1 MIRSTKT
8 VLKTILT
15 YDLLHQ
21 NSTQNYFDL

>member
-21 NSTQNYFDL
+21 NSTQNDLYL